1 MELKYDLERNVRLV
15 NFEVGKIDMNFNESL
30 NKNFIKKLSQ
40 SLNDWTGKRWMITL
54 SKNEN
59 VKTFY
64 EDKIDKKTE
73 ALKKE
78 KESPIYKE
86 MLEKFPDADLI
97 NVEQG
102 NE

>member
-15 NFEVGKIDMNFNESL
+15 NFEVGKFDMNFNESL

-54 SKNEN
+54 IKNDN

-78 KESPIYKE
+78 KESRIYKE

-97 NVEQG
+97 KVEQG

>member
-15 NFEVGKIDMNFNESL
+15 NFEEGKIDINFNESL

-73 ALKKE
+73 ALKK
-78 KESPIYKE
+78 KKKAQYIR
-86 MLEKFPDADLI
+86 KF
-97 NVEQG
+97 
-102 NE
+102 